1 MIQIGSKRQNIQLSG
16 ILLIRTKCVVYEKYK
31 GISPKKEKH
40 MTQIKLTPEEL
51 RQSAQRYA
59 QGSQEIDQ
67 ILNTLT
73 HEQQVIDANWDGSAF
88 DSFEAQ
94 FNELSPKIKQ
104 FAQLLED
111 INAQLIKVAD
121 IVEQTDQDIAAQIH

>member
-1 MIQIGSKRQNIQLSG
+1 
-16 ILLIRTKCVVYEKYK
+16 
-31 GISPKKEKH
+31 
-40 MTQIKLTPEEL
+40 MTQIKLTPEDL

-59 QGSQEIDQ
+59 QGSQDIDQ
-67 ILNTLT
+67 ILTNLT

-104 FAQLLED
+104 FSQLLEE
-111 INAQLIKVAD
+111 INGQLIKVDD
-121 IVEQTDQDIAAQIH
+121 IVEQTDQDIAAQIR

>member
-1 MIQIGSKRQNIQLSG
+1 MYPL
-16 ILLIRTKCVVYEKYK
+16 YK
-31 GISPKKEKH
+31 FAKGETT
-40 MTQIKLTPEEL
+40 MAQIKLTPEEL
-51 RQSAQRYA
+51 RTSANRYTE
-59 QGSQEIDQ
+59 GSENVTQV
-67 ILNTLT
+67 LTTLT
-73 HEQQVIDANWDGSAF
+73 NEQAIIADNWDGSAF

-111 INAQLIKVAD
+111 INGQLIKVAD

>member
-1 MIQIGSKRQNIQLSG
+1 MKKNIRVSAQ
-16 ILLIRTKCVVYEKYK
+16 
-31 GISPKKEKH
+31 KEKH
-40 MTQIKLTPEEL
+40 M
-51 RQSAQRYA
+51 AQ
-59 QGSQEIDQ
+59 
-67 ILNTLT
+67 NTLT